1 MSKAAELAALIGS
14 QTALSN
20 RNLIIN
26 GAMQVAQRATS
37 KTNVGPNG
45 TGEGY
50 TVLDRFQISLS
61 GDQVSTFSQSTDA
74 PSGFSNSAKIEVTT
88 ADTSLASTQFWHLR
102 YAFEGRDL
110 QSLAKGTS
118 DAKPFTVSFYVKSN
132 KTGVYTVGLGDT
144 DNDRQNALS
153 YTINSS
159 NTWERKS
166 LTFNPDTTGAF
177 DNDNNMSL
185 RLNFALLGGADLKS
199 GTFFNGTWGGDVDA
213 NAVHPS
219 QVNLADTVGNE
230 WYITGVQ
237 MEVGEQAT
245 PFEHRSFADELARC
259 QRYYERY
266 SGWTEAEAT
275 LLLSGRILSSNRNDA
290 CYFFRTK
297 KRAAPS
303 LTMISDNGSG
313 GTSPSIVVFPSNA
326 TSETLSFIS
335 AAISGANTCSAII
348 RTTGGATLTN
358 GHNSTTMMATDF
370 AFDAEL

>member
-132 KTGVYTVGLGDT
+132 KTGVYTVGLFDT
-144 DNDRQNALS
+144 DNNRQNALS

-259 QRYYERY
+259 QRYYQV
-266 SGWTEAEAT
+266 SGSSVNSSYNVFPGQRW
-275 LLLSGRILSSNRNDA
+275 SSNNI
-290 CYFFRTK
+290 FFSV
-297 KRAAPS
+297 P
-303 LTMISDNGSG
+303 I
-313 GTSPSIVVFPSNA
+313 A
-326 TSETLSFIS
+326 TSMRANPTIGSDVSGNFGFVGGNNQSKAFSLSEMNFVSLDSSSITARVTVDFTPNS
-335 AAISGANTCSAII
+335 AYAYTGYFNTA
-348 RTTGGATLTN
+348 GELQL
-358 GHNSTTMMATDF
+358 
-370 AFDAEL
+370 DAEL